1 MCFKN
6 NQKGFFSLLKGLQKE
21 DLVHCRED
29 FVFGG
34 KCPLSN
40 SQGGLTSYRHRV
52 EAGKN
57 IQRHQALMTRNS
69 PWISV
74 QRGKSQL
81 KLYVAVGIMISAHAS
96 HTTSV
101 LSQNFL
107 RLCIYQY
114 KSSTVYLWSLEMC
127 ICVPRHMHT
136 LSEELGWMRCLEPGK
151 AEEYFGVTSSDRLAS
166 IPSTQIHS
174 LSLIIDSAKG
184 SLWKKAASGF
194 SLAKVWLM

>member
-1 MCFKN
+1 MAGHRLNSSTGSFLKSSPNLKESPGAMCFKN

-69 PWISV
+69 P
-74 QRGKSQL
+74 
-81 KLYVAVGIMISAHAS
+81 
-96 HTTSV
+96 
-101 LSQNFL
+101 
-107 RLCIYQY
+107 
-114 KSSTVYLWSLEMC
+114 
-127 ICVPRHMHT
+127 
-136 LSEELGWMRCLEPGK
+136 
-151 AEEYFGVTSSDRLAS
+151 
-166 IPSTQIHS
+166 
-174 LSLIIDSAKG
+174 
-184 SLWKKAASGF
+184 
-194 SLAKVWLM
+194 